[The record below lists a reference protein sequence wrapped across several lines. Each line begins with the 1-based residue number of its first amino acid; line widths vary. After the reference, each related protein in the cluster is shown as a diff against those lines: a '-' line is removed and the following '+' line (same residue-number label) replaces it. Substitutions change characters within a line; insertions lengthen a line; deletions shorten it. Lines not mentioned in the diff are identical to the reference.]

1 MPTPVYLLIGLALG
15 FAFGMYIGHAMALN
29 QKAVNSHNVM
39 HVARFNQYLRDINE
53 ALEKIPQDVVDSTRV
68 RYSAELS
75 REIRR
80 FREAVTGMPEAV
92 IDGIR
97 EAFPNDYY
105 GKDGERGDAET
116 ETIEEIWD
124 NPIPEPDQN

>member
-1 MPTPVYLLIGLALG
+1 MPEPVFLIIGLALG
-15 FAFGMYIGHAMALN
+15 MAFGMYVGHSMALN
-29 QKAVNSHNVM
+29 KKAVTSHNVM
-39 HVARFNQYLRDINE
+39 HVAKFNAYLAEIREGLD
-53 ALEKIPQDVVDSTRV
+53 KIPQDVIDATRV

-75 REIRR
+75 REIWK

-105 GKDGERGDAET
+105 GGDKPNEQQT
-116 ETIEEIWD
+116 EVLEEIWD
-124 NPIPEPDQN
+124 SPIPEPDQV

>member
-1 MPTPVYLLIGLALG
+1 MPTPFIIAMALAVG
-15 FAFGMYIGHAMALN
+15 IAFGMYLGHAMALN

-39 HVARFNQYLRDINE
+39 HMARFNQYLRDINE
-53 ALEKIPQDVVDSTRV
+53 ALEKIPQDVIDSTRV

-97 EAFPNDYY
+97 EAFPKEYY
-105 GKDGERGDAET
+105 GKDGEHGDAET
-116 ETIEEIWD
+116 EVLEEIWD